1 MLHPA
6 HRTLLTLGWL
16 MALYPASAF
25 AEVSDK
31 EPTATLFW
39 AVGLTAALLCFLLTR
54 LRPWLG
60 KAVFLFALLW
70 FAVLFWEIH
79 SPDIS
84 RHLQREQGLIYYLQA
99 YAAFVA
105 VICGF
110 ALGYRRRKRDL
121 S

>member
-6 HRTLLTLGWL
+6 HRTLLTVAWVTV
-16 MALYPASAF
+16 LYPASAF

-31 EPTATLFW
+31 EPTPTLFW
-39 AVGLTAALLCFLLTR
+39 TVGLTAALLCCLLTR

-70 FAVLFWEIH
+70 FAMLFWEIH

>member
-6 HRTLLTLGWL
+6 HRALLTVACLT
-16 MALYPASAF
+16 ALYPASAF

-31 EPTATLFW
+31 EPTTTLFW

-60 KAVFLFALLW
+60 SAVFLFALLW
-70 FAVLFWEIH
+70 FAMLFGEIH

-84 RHLQREQGLIYYLQA
+84 LHLQREQGFIYYLQA

-105 VICGF
+105 VIFGF
-110 ALGYRRRKRDL
+110 ALGHRLRKRHL